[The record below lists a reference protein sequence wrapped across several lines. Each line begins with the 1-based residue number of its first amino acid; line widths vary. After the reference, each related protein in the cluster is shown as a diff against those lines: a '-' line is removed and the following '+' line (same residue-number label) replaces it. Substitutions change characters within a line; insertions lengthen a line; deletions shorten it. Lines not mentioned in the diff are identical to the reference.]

1 MNKVFY
7 ELKFSGRLPSPAGV
21 GMQIL
26 QLTQAEESGLDEIVK
41 VVRSDPSLTGRI
53 LKVANA
59 VTLTGAPPVTTLEE
73 AVMRLGFELLRDLVL
88 GFSLVSNNPRAACRA
103 FDYAAFWHSSLG
115 RAVAAQYLTE
125 LQGRGSSSESY
136 VCGLLGGIGRLALAA
151 AHPER
156 YSRLLQGDGVDSPDA
171 LAAVE
176 SSAFGINNW
185 ELTEA
190 LLQDWGFPAR
200 LARAASTYQ
209 QTNGEESPSVEHLGQ
224 LRKILGLAERLAEAI
239 DAGMVTFETLPNDLK
254 AALVSVEIEEGQ
266 LRGALPAIKA
276 TWVEWGALMNVHPP
290 VPTRSETARGPVSI
304 SGGAPVKM
312 PTPMPATDLL
322 LLEADDGVDK
332 RIEGW
337 LRPAGYPVV
346 RVRSVREA
354 LNYVVTHSPQIVVA
368 HGHSDDA
375 EAIEL
380 CKALRKFAAGA
391 LVFFLLATSNRDPRH
406 LMAAF
411 DAGADDYLLLP
422 GSEGDA
428 LLRLRSAQ
436 RVLQLRAKVVAQERM
451 LEQNLAEL
459 TVANRKLHRTAMTD
473 ELTQLPNR
481 RFAEESLR
489 EEWQAAASRDLDLSL
504 IVGDIDHFK
513 RVNDTHGHLVGDV
526 VLAAVARVF
535 RQECRGSDL
544 ACRFGGEEFLVIC
557 PSTDLEGAR
566 RCAERLRE
574 KVEATELILG
584 SMTYHATMS
593 FGVASRR
600 HGSRVAAS
608 AELLLKAADDASY
621 QSKSG
626 GRNQVSCARLG

>member
-59 VTLTGAPPVTTLEE
+59 VTLTGAPPVTTIEE

-88 GFSLVSNNPRAACRA
+88 GFSLVSNNPRAVCRA
-103 FDYAAFWHSSLG
+103 FDYATFWHSSLG

-239 DAGMVTFETLPNDLK
+239 DAGLVTFEALPDDLK

-266 LRGALPAIKA
+266 LRGALPAIEA
-276 TWVEWGALMNVHPP
+276 TWVEWGALMNVRPP

-322 LLEADDGVDK
+322 LLEADDGVDR

-354 LNYVVTHSPQIVVA
+354 LNYVVAHSPQIVVA
-368 HGHSDDA
+368 HGRSDDA
-375 EAIEL
+375 EALEL
-380 CKALRKFAAGA
+380 CKSLRKFGAGG

-411 DAGADDYLLLP
+411 DAGADDYLVLP

-428 LLRLRSAQ
+428 LLRLRAAQ

-557 PSTDLEGAR
+557 PGTDLEGAR

-600 HGSRVAAS
+600 HGSSVTAS

-621 QSKSG
+621 KSKSG
-626 GRNQVSCARLG
+626 GRNQVSCACLG